1 MRVSCACRAPR
12 ACDRD
17 ADSPCNARFTRR
29 TAALMTC
36 EELVELVTDY
46 LEGALSAAD
55 RARFEEHIELC
66 VMCHDHMDRMRAIV
80 GELGALHERHIDPEV
95 LAEMQARFAGWHAG
109 T

>member
-1 MRVSCACRAPR
+1 
-12 ACDRD
+12 
-17 ADSPCNARFTRR
+17 
-29 TAALMTC
+29 MTC